1 MFAIL
6 LPPVEVFIVLSTGIF
21 ILLDKWFNHEKQVE
35 QFMYMD
41 NKFEYYLWKY
51 LRLLILFV
59 FYVYS
64 YFLVKRLMVQL
75 LDQYQPALMAKL
87 QKQKAATVA

>member
-75 LDQYQPALMAKL
+75 LDQYQPAVMAKL